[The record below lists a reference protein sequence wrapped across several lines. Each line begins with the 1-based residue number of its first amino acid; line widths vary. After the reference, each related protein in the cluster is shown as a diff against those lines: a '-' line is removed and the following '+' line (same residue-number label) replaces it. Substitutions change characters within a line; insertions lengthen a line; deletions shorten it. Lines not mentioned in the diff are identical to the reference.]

1 MAQLKHTQEIERA
14 VREMAPDARLS
25 YRKGRKHRIL
35 HTELS
40 DKNKNF
46 AISSSPSQPD
56 HAVRNTV
63 REIAKFFGLEPP
75 IKC

>member
-14 VREMAPDARLS
+14 VREMAPGAQLS
-25 YRKGRKHRIL
+25 YRRGRKHRIL
-35 HTELS
+35 YIELGG
-40 DKNKNF
+40 KTKKF

-63 REIAKFFGLEPP
+63 REIAKFFALEPS
-75 IKC
+75 IRC

>member
-1 MAQLKHTQEIERA
+1 MSQLKHVREIEQA
-14 VREMAPDARLS
+14 IREMAPDALTN

-35 HTELS
+35 HIEFGGKS
-40 DKNKNF
+40 KNF